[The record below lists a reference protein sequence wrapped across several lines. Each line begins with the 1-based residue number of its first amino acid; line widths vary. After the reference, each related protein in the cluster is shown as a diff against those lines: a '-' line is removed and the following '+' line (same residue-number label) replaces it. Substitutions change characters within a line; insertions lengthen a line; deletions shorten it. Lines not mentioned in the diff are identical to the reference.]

1 MSEPLRTD
9 PADLAPLSEADR
21 AARIEQLLL
30 SGLDHYF
37 GGQYEQA
44 INIWTRVAFLERGH
58 GRARAYIERARGALA
73 ERQRESEELLHT
85 GVAAYEAGDLQTARE
100 LLTRAIEQG
109 GANETALLFLQK
121 LNRLDVVSGAARSP
135 ATPLP
140 TRPRGHRQQP
150 PRPATQQTGWPTTIA
165 ACLVVVG
172 AVVLGALAVRSW
184 LVELPVTAPIEEP
197 VQAEALP
204 VVLASDT
211 SVRRARELSTSG
223 RPYDALRLL
232 RENRHRGPASCRG
245 GPTDGRDSAG
255 APHGRRCRAR
265 GSRGRG
271 RRGGGDTAMKCP
283 KCSYLGFETGDR
295 CKNCGYDFSLLAV
308 PRIPRS
314 RSEPPAGAG

>member
-37 GGQYEQA
+37 GGHYEQA

-100 LLTRAIEQG
+100 LLTRAVEHG
-109 GANETALLFLQK
+109 GANDTALLFLQK

-135 ATPLP
+135 EMPAPS
-140 TRPRGHRQQP
+140 RRGHRREQP
-150 PRPATQQTGWPTTIA
+150 HAAMERTGWLATIT
-165 ACLVVVG
+165 ACVVVVG
-172 AVVLGALAVRSW
+172 VVLLAALAVRSW
-184 LVELPVTAPIEEP
+184 LVELPVTAPIGEP

-204 VVLASDT
+204 IVRASET
-211 SVRRARELSTSG
+211 RVSRARQLSTSG
-223 RPYDALRLL
+223 RSHEALRLL
-232 RENRHRGPASCRG
+232 NEIDIADPFRVEADRLTADIQRG
-245 GPTDGRDSAG
+245 
-255 APHGRRCRAR
+255 
-265 GSRGRG
+265 
-271 RRGGGDTAMKCP
+271 
-283 KCSYLGFETGDR
+283 
-295 CKNCGYDFSLLAV
+295 LL
-308 PRIPRS
+308 
-314 RSEPPAGAG
+314 AGAGAAPTAAAVGETPR